1 MNVKADNL
9 IYFSFLANTPVTSGD
24 SWQDIFPEKAIQ
36 GQFMKESF
44 YQMTSVTEPSVA
56 ADSIVA
62 VRKLRNF
69 KLSTEIIIQNME
81 LVQ

>member
-1 MNVKADNL
+1 
-9 IYFSFLANTPVTSGD
+9 
-24 SWQDIFPEKAIQ
+24 
-36 GQFMKESF
+36 
-44 YQMTSVTEPSVA
+44 MTSVTEPSVA